1 MYFVYAMPHAQVLAS
16 IFRIRAWPLYS
27 GHVSSSRTLQIQRF
41 FKYFE
46 VWIRELEEMSPNLS
60 SAVEST
66 DMPLASEA
74 VDEHGVDVT

>member
-1 MYFVYAMPHAQVLAS
+1 
-16 IFRIRAWPLYS
+16 
-27 GHVSSSRTLQIQRF
+27 
-41 FKYFE
+41 
-46 VWIRELEEMSPNLS
+46 MSPNLS